1 MNKIVFGLIF
11 LSFLNSCKMKQQA
24 DLLIINAKGYTV
36 DKDFSICSA
45 IAVKDGKILDLGDD
59 NYIIDNYRASEIV
72 DLEGSPL
79 YPGFNDAHG
88 HLSMLGVGLSRVDLR
103 GATSF
108 EQIIERL
115 KQRYDQSKPSYLAGD
130 GWDQTL
136 WGSDEFPSNSKLNEL
151 FPDLPVVLFRVDY
164 HAVIVNEA
172 AIKLLGVTPGDSS
185 IPEGEAIMENNK
197 FKGIFLEKTAER
209 FDSVLPEPTAQ
220 EWSSMILAAQQEC
233 FKNGLTS
240 LTNAG
245 GTFSVIEVMEQLNN
259 EGKLKLRT
267 NIMLTPTQ
275 DNLEKFTS
283 PYTNGR
289 IKIATIK
296 LFADGALGSRGA
308 LMLEPYS
315 DMKSTKGISVITQE
329 EFDSMCKWAYDHDF
343 QVAIHCIGDAANR
356 QALNTYEKFLEPGND
371 RRWRIEHAQILA
383 PEDVKMFGKY
393 SIVPSIQPTHA
404 TSDMLWADERIGEK
418 RLANAYIYK
427 ELLNQLGWIPS
438 GTDFPV
444 EAVNPM
450 YTFHSAVY
458 RQNLDF
464 VPSEGFQMENAL
476 TKEET
481 LRSMTIWAAK
491 ASFEENLKGSLE
503 PGKFA
508 DFVVLDKDIMTAPSN
523 EIPAIKVKMTFV
535 NGEKVY
541 SLLP

>member
-1 MNKIVFGLIF
+1 MNKIVYGLII
-11 LSFLNSCKMKQQA
+11 LSFLTSCKMKHQA
-24 DLLIINAKGYTV
+24 DFLIINAKGYTV

-45 IAVKDGKILDLGDD
+45 IAVKDGKILDIGND
-59 NYIIDNYRASEIV
+59 NYIIDNYRSAQIL
-72 DLEGSPL
+72 DLKGAPL
-79 YPGFNDAHG
+79 YPGFNDAHC
-88 HLSMLGVGLSRVDLR
+88 HLSMLGIGLSRVDLR
-103 GATSF
+103 KASSF
-108 EQIIERL
+108 DQILERL
-115 KQRYDQSKPSYLAGD
+115 KQRYDQSNPSYLAGD

-151 FPDLPVVLFRVDY
+151 FPDIPVVLFRVDY

-172 AIKLLGVTPGDSS
+172 AIKLLGITPGDSS

-197 FKGIFLEKTAER
+197 FKGVFLENTADR
-209 FDSVLPEPTAQ
+209 FESILPEPTTHEWASIILTAQ
-220 EWSSMILAAQQEC
+220 KEC

-240 LTNAG
+240 ITNAG
-245 GTFSVIEVMEQLNN
+245 GTSSIVAVMEQLNN
-259 EGKLKLRT
+259 EGALKIRT
-267 NIMLTPTQ
+267 NMMLTPDP
-275 DNLEKFTS
+275 DNLEKFSS

-289 IKIATIK
+289 LRIATIK

-315 DMKSTKGISVITQE
+315 DMKSTKGISVITSK
-329 EFDSMCKWAYDHDF
+329 EFERLCKWAYDHDF
-343 QVAIHCIGDAANR
+343 QVAMHCIGDAANR
-356 QALNTYEKFLEPGND
+356 QALNMYSKFLKSGND
-371 RRWRIEHAQILA
+371 RRWRIEHAQIINPKDIEL
-383 PEDVKMFGKY
+383 FGKY

-404 TSDMLWADERIGEK
+404 TSDMLWADERVGE
-418 RLANAYIYK
+418 RLEDAYVYK
-427 ELLNQLGWIPS
+427 ELLDQLGWIPS

-444 EAVNPM
+444 EDVNPM

-476 TKEET
+476 TKEEA

-503 PGKFA
+503 IGKYA
-508 DFVVLDKDIMTAPSN
+508 DFVVLDKDIMTTAGN
-523 EIPAIKVKMTFV
+523 EIPGIKVTMTFV

-541 SLLP
+541 EKE

>member
-1 MNKIVFGLIF
+1 
-11 LSFLNSCKMKQQA
+11 MKQQA

>member
-1 MNKIVFGLIF
+1 MNKIVYGLIF
-11 LSFLNSCKMKQQA
+11 LSLLTSCKMKEEA
-24 DLLIINAKGYTV
+24 TLLIINAKGYTV
-36 DKDFSICSA
+36 DNQFSICSA
-45 IAVKDGKILDLGDD
+45 IAVKDGKILDLGSDD
-59 NYIIDNYRASEIV
+59 YIIGNYRSSKII
-72 DLEGSPL
+72 DLKGAPL

-103 GATSF
+103 EASSF
-108 EQIIERL
+108 DQILDRL
-115 KQRYDQSKPSYLAGD
+115 KTRYNESKPTYLAGD

-151 FPDLPVVLFRVDY
+151 FPDIPVVLFRVDY
-164 HAVIVNEA
+164 HAVIVNET
-172 AIKLLGVTPGDSS
+172 AIKLLGITPDDSS
-185 IPEGEAIMENNK
+185 IPEDEAIMEGGK
-197 FKGIFLEKTAER
+197 FKGIFLENTASR
-209 FDSVLPEPTAQ
+209 FESILPEPTAQ
-220 EWSSMILAAQQEC
+220 EWGQMIITAQQEC

-240 LTNAG
+240 VTNAG
-245 GTFSVIEVMEQLNN
+245 GSRSIVEVMEQLNN
-259 EGKLKLRT
+259 EGELKIRT
-267 NIMLTPTQ
+267 NIMLTPNQ
-275 DNLEKFTS
+275 DNLDKYTQ

-289 IKIATIK
+289 IKISTIK

-329 EFDSMCKWAYDHDF
+329 EFDRLCKWAYEHDF
-343 QVAIHCIGDAANR
+343 QVAMHCIGDAANR
-356 QALNTYEKFLEPGND
+356 QALNTYAKFLEPGND

-383 PEDVKMFGKY
+383 PQDVHLFGKY

-404 TSDMLWADERIGEK
+404 TSDMLWADERIGE
-418 RLANAYIYK
+418 RLPNAYIYK
-427 ELLNQLGWIPS
+427 ELLDQLGWIPS

-450 YTFHSAVY
+450 YTFHSAVF

-464 VPSEGFQMENAL
+464 VPLEGFQMENAL
-476 TKEET
+476 TKEEA

-503 PGKFA
+503 IGKYA

-523 EIPAIKVKMTFV
+523 EIPEIKVTMTFV
-535 NGEKVY
+535 NGEIVY
-541 SLLP
+541 RLLP

>member
-1 MNKIVFGLIF
+1 MNKIVYGLIL
-11 LSFLNSCKMKQQA
+11 LSFLTSCKMKHHA
-24 DLLIINAKGYTV
+24 DFLIINAKGYTV
-36 DKDFSICSA
+36 DKDFSICTA
-45 IAVKDGKILDLGDD
+45 IAVKDGKILDIGND
-59 NYIIDNYRASEIV
+59 NYIIDNYRSTEV
-72 DLEGSPL
+72 LDLKGAPL
-79 YPGFNDAHG
+79 YPGFNDAHC
-88 HLSMLGVGLSRVDLR
+88 HLSMLGIGLSRVDLR
-103 GATSF
+103 KASSF
-108 EQIIERL
+108 DQIIERL
-115 KQRYDQSKPSYLAGD
+115 KQRYDQSNPSYLAGD

-151 FPDLPVVLFRVDY
+151 FPDIPVVLFRVDY

-172 AIKLLGVTPGDSS
+172 AIKLLGITPGDSS

-197 FKGIFLEKTAER
+197 FKGVFLEDTAER
-209 FDSVLPEPTAQ
+209 FESILPEPTAN
-220 EWSSMILAAQQEC
+220 EWAQMIITAQQEC

-240 LTNAG
+240 ITNAG
-245 GTFSVIEVMEQLNN
+245 GTSSIVAVMEQLNN
-259 EGKLKLRT
+259 EGILKIRT
-267 NIMLTPTQ
+267 NMMLTPNP

-289 IKIATIK
+289 LKIATIK

-315 DMKSTKGISVITQE
+315 DMKSTKGISVITSE
-329 EFDSMCKWAYDHDF
+329 EFERLCKWAYDHDF
-343 QVAIHCIGDAANR
+343 QVAMHCIGDAANR
-356 QALNTYEKFLEPGND
+356 QALNMYSKFLKPGND
-371 RRWRIEHAQILA
+371 RRWRIEHAQILN
-383 PEDVKMFGKY
+383 PKDIKLFGKY

-404 TSDMLWADERIGEK
+404 TSDMLWADERIGE
-418 RLANAYIYK
+418 RLKYAYVYK
-427 ELLNQLGWIPS
+427 ELLDQLGWIPS

-491 ASFEENLKGSLE
+491 ASFEETLKGSLE
-503 PGKFA
+503 IGKYA
-508 DFVVLDKDIMTAPSN
+508 DFVVLDKDIMTTPGN
-523 EIPAIKVKMTFV
+523 EIPGIKVIMTFV

-541 SLLP
+541 ERE